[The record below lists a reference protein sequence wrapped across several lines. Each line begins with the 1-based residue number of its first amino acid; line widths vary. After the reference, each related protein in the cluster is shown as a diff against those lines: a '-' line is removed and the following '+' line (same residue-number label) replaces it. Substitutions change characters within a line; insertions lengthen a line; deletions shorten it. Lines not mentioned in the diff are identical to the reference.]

1 MKNFAALVLAAL
13 IILTHGAESD
23 YLPGV
28 GTSSPTQLYYNGQM
42 ITATKCTDYP
52 LNAGNTFMHYGT
64 VRVCNTRD
72 DLYIGVYGDQGFIGT
87 EAIKI
92 WIGTSLA
99 LLPTPKN
106 GGRPIAGKFP
116 YKSPQFA
123 STTYYWSFKIAFT
136 AINRLNTDPIPSC
149 SVPYLYIYVHADCSG
164 NTCFGGSVCS
174 GSGSV
179 SAWYCSIIYVPQ
191 CPTIIV
197 VPDCSASPKPPGC
210 PTYSCDTA
218 FAYGSHILANTFN
231 PDNLPIA
238 DPSGSNRWGWAY
250 KSLSTAHSITFNIY
264 AGAGQNRISN
274 GYLAGTATYTWN
286 AAGTGTV
293 VVNIPSD
300 VYVGQY
306 QIHISDSLPRSVSAP
321 GSY

>member
-1 MKNFAALVLAAL
+1 MKNFTALILAAL
-13 IILTHGAESD
+13 IILTLGAESD

-28 GTSSPTQLYYNGQM
+28 GTLSPTQIYYNGQM

-52 LNAGNTFMHYGT
+52 LNAGNTFIHYGT

-123 STTYYWSFKIAFT
+123 TTTYYWSFKIAFT
-136 AINRLNTDPIPSC
+136 DIIRINTDPIASC
-149 SVPYLYIYVHADCSG
+149 SVSNIYIYVHADCSG
-164 NTCFGGSVCS
+164 NTCFGGSFCS

-179 SAWYCSIIYVPQ
+179 SAWYCSITYVPK

-197 VPDCSASPKPPGC
+197 VPDCTATPKPPGC
-210 PTYSCDTA
+210 PTYTCDTA
-218 FAYGSHILANTFN
+218 YSFGNYILVNTDN
-231 PDNLPIA
+231 PNNLPIA
-238 DPSGSNRWGWAY
+238 DPSNNAQRWGWAY
-250 KSLSTAHSITFNIY
+250 KSPSTSSTVTFNIY
-264 AGAGQNRISN
+264 AGAGRNDINR
-274 GYLAGTATYTWN
+274 GYLAGTATYTWDGV
-286 AAGTGTV
+286 GTATV
-293 VVNIPSD
+293 VVNIASGL
-300 VYVGQY
+300 YV
-306 QIHISDSLPRSVSAP
+306 R
-321 GSY
+321 